1 MNLTIA
7 QEDMEVL
14 KMKNKNK
21 APEFIQ
27 PNELTTEQKA
37 SMKTRIISGIVA
49 GFISI
54 PLLVLGDFFFFAFV
68 LFLLCCGT
76 YEIIHC
82 AKRKYCVALY
92 IVAFILAALMTFWPL
107 IAALPNMIRSD
118 FDSSW
123 RIFNYF
129 SSINIS
135 IAIIAL
141 GVLGIF
147 AMVFIDKGF
156 TVRDGCFI
164 FTMILIMTL
173 AYQAGMYIRYL
184 PSYVLRHPG
193 FPIDNSIIVDPKLP
207 YFNWFDNF
215 ESSAL
220 FITAIIGTIMTDIGA
235 YFVGVFFGKHKML
248 ERISPKKTWEGFVG
262 GVVVSSMVTF
272 GMSMALMATGHPLV
286 AGILD
291 MEHWYFALI
300 FSFLVPLAS
309 VFGDLV
315 FSSVKRYF
323 GIKDFSNLI
332 PGHGGVLDRL
342 DSVIFTLITTGVY
355 MYLLVYWRSFL
366 K

>member
-1 MNLTIA
+1 
-7 QEDMEVL
+7 
-14 KMKNKNK
+14 MKNKEKLK

-37 SMKTRIISGIVA
+37 SMKTRIIAGFVA
-49 GFISI
+49 GCISI
-54 PLLVLGDFFFFAFV
+54 PLLVSGDFFFFAFV
-68 LFLLCCGT
+68 VFLLSCGT

-107 IAALPNMIRSD
+107 IASLPQMINQSE
-118 FDSSW
+118 FNGSW

-135 IAIIAL
+135 IAVLAL

-164 FTMILIMTL
+164 FTMLLIITL
-173 AYQAGMYIRYL
+173 GYQSGMYIRYL
-184 PSYVLRHPG
+184 PSYILRHPG
-193 FPIDNSIIVDPKLP
+193 FLAGDKTLVNVNLS
-207 YFNWFDNF
+207 YFNWYDNL

-220 FITAIIGTIMTDIGA
+220 FITVIVGTIMTDVGA

-248 ERISPKKTWEGFVG
+248 ERISPKKTWEGFFG
-262 GVVVSSMVTF
+262 GVIVSSLIVF
-272 GMSMALMATGHPLV
+272 GMCMALMATGHPLV
-286 AGILD
+286 AGLLD
-291 MEHWYFALI
+291 LEHWYFALI
-300 FSFLVPLAS
+300 LSFLVPLAS

-315 FSSVKRYF
+315 FSAVKRYF

-342 DSVIFTLITTGVY
+342 DSVIFTLLTTGVY
-355 MYLLVYWRSFL
+355 LYLLVYWRSFL